1 MTTSTPSILEGTL
14 PATTWFHRS
23 LRRFQGFSEWL
34 AVLVGFCIPLATT
47 VVEVLM
53 ALYLYT
59 LISAWELPLRGK
71 MVWANRV
78 CRWVVILIGVMLAGM
93 WWTSAPYEESIY
105 GFVKHRELLYA
116 PLFLTAFRRAEV
128 RRRGV
133 QAFMLGATVLMLLSY
148 AEYLFSIDIGLHSS
162 IGVSGGASA
171 GYVIFKDRIV
181 HNLLMSF
188 LAFLFTKELFQA
200 EISRIRLLYAAGLL
214 LCLGNMLFLVQGRT
228 GYLVT
233 AALMVLLF
241 YQWSGWRGLAYAA
254 VVVPA
259 VGFSAYFT
267 SEVVKERVDST
278 LSQIGNH
285 FGDTRRRSPDPRL
298 EFYETTI
305 RMIAERPWLGSGTG
319 SFHREFREFS
329 RQTGARYTADPHSEY
344 LLVAAQWGLVGLLVF
359 LTVLGRAWW
368 YSGEL
373 ATLERNVAQGMLVTV
388 ATGCLFN
395 SLLLGFTG
403 GLFFGYFMALCYAGL
418 PETRA
423 ESALTEGSAAP
434 ANNVTDSPSAISAR
448 AA

>member
-1 MTTSTPSILEGTL
+1 MSTSPPSILEGSL
-14 PATTWFHRS
+14 SATTWFHRS
-23 LRRFQGFSEWL
+23 LQRFQGYSEWL
-34 AVLVGFCIPLATT
+34 AVLIGFCIPLATT

-53 ALYLYT
+53 GLYLYT
-59 LISAWELPLRGK
+59 LISAWELPLRAR
-71 MVWANRV
+71 MAWTNRV
-78 CRWVVILIGVMLAGM
+78 CRWVLLLIGVMIAGM
-93 WWTSAPYEESIY
+93 WWTSSPYEESIY

-116 PLFLTAFRRAEV
+116 PLFLTAFRRASV
-128 RRRGV
+128 RQRGIY
-133 QAFMLGATVLMLLSY
+133 AFMAGATVLMLLSY

-171 GYVIFKDRIV
+171 GYVIFKDRII

-188 LAFLFTKELFQA
+188 LAFLFTRELMQA
-200 EISRIRLLYAAGLL
+200 DNSKSRLLFAMGLM
-214 LCLGNMLFLVQGRT
+214 LCIGNMLFLVQGRT

-233 AALMVLLF
+233 AALMVLMF

-254 VVVPA
+254 VMVPA
-259 VGFSAYFT
+259 VGFVAYGT

-278 LSQIGNH
+278 IAQVGNH

-305 RMIAERPWLGSGTG
+305 RMIAVRPFFGAGTG

-344 LLVAAQWGLVGLLVF
+344 LLVASQWGLCGLAVF
-359 LTVLGRAWW
+359 LTMLGRAWW
-368 YSGEL
+368 FTGAL
-373 ATLERNVAQGMLVTV
+373 DPLERNVAQGMLVTV

-403 GLFFGYFMALCYAGL
+403 GLFFGYFMALCFAGL

-423 ESALTEGSAAP
+423 ETREQGAPVDADTNGKSMPTVVSKAA
-434 ANNVTDSPSAISAR
+434 
-448 AA
+448 